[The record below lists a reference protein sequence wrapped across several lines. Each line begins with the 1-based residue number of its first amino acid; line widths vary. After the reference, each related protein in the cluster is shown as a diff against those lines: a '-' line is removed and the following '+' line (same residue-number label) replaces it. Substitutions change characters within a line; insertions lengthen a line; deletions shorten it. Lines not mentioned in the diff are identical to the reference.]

1 MTIEVALL
9 VSVVSVSFAIYFGL
23 QNNKRADT
31 KDIEERVKEN
41 TRINMKLDE
50 TINIGKETK
59 NEISLMREET
69 RSLNDRVTK
78 GEESIKQAHRRIDEI
93 IERFNLV
100 YGGGHHE

>member
-1 MTIEVALL
+1 MTIEIALL
-9 VSVVSVSFAIYFGL
+9 ASVVSVSFAIYFGL
-23 QNNKRADT
+23 KSNKRADT

-50 TINIGKETK
+50 TITIGKDTK

-78 GEESIKQAHRRIDEI
+78 GEESIKQAHRRIDELVV
-93 IERFNLV
+93 RFNHFD
-100 YGGGHHE
+100 GGGHHE